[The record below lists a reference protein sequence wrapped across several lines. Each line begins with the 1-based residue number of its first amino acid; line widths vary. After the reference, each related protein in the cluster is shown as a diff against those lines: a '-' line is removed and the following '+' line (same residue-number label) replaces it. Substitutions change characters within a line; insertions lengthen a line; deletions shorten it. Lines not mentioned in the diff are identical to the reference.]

1 MFNSVN
7 TTVLAAEA
15 THNPILPETPDL
27 VWGFVC
33 FIVLLVFFW
42 RLVLP
47 RMKKLLDERGE
58 AIEGN
63 IEKAD
68 IAQKEADALLEQYTA
83 QLADARV
90 EAGSIREQARADG
103 QRILAELKE
112 QASSEAARIQATA
125 QSQIEAERQAAV
137 VSLRSEVGSLAIDL
151 ASGVIGESLTDD
163 KRSAAIVDRFLA
175 DLEASETASAAGA
188 AESSTGAVS
197 S

>member
-1 MFNSVN
+1 MSHSL

-15 THNPILPETPDL
+15 THNPIFPETPDL
-27 VWGFVC
+27 IWGAVC

-47 RMKKLLDERGE
+47 RMKKLLDDRGE

-68 IAQKEADALLEQYTA
+68 AAQKEADALLEQYTA
-83 QLADARV
+83 QLADARI
-90 EAGSIREQARADG
+90 EAGSIREQARTDG
-103 QRILAELKE
+103 QRILAELKD

-125 QSQIEAERQAAV
+125 QAQIEAERQAAV

-175 DLEASETASAAGA
+175 DLEASETADASAAKPA
-188 AESSTGAVS
+188 SGAVS